1 MADTPKRIKRLLREQ
16 AGRAHEE
23 ELRRALVP
31 VAEAFKRWEHGDL
44 GSGELSDIIHHFH
57 QGPARELFGRYNN
70 PYMDL
75 AVAYAITV
83 GVLDRQTIPAE
94 LLDHLARALA
104 FCESQQATS

>member
-1 MADTPKRIKRLLREQ
+1 M
-16 AGRAHEE
+16 
-23 ELRRALVP
+23 P
-31 VAEAFKRWEHGDL
+31 VAEAFKRWERGEL
-44 GSGELSDIIHHFH
+44 GSGDLSNIIHYFH
-57 QGPARELFGRYNN
+57 QGPARELFARYNN
-70 PYMDL
+70 PYLDP